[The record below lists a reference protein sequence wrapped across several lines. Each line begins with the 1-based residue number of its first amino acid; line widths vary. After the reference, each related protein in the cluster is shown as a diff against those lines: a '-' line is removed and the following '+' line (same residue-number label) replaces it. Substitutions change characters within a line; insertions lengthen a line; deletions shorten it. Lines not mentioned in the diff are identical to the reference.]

1 MQGGM
6 CNLYFNVSSFIFSSR
21 SFLNLV
27 HAWFLKIAS
36 LYVLAIN
43 TIDGGALVT
52 KCVVS
57 YCQEEQ
63 GNAVFAVHYMVKA
76 V

>member
-1 MQGGM
+1 M
-6 CNLYFNVSSFIFSSR
+6 
-21 SFLNLV
+21 

-63 GNAVFAVHYMVKA
+63 GNAVFAVFAVHYMVKA